1 MGIWICTGTTLSGSR
16 LRISDNLS
24 RTRHEY
30 HNRSRLPHPDSG
42 RLPCTGY
49 TSSLSF
55 RTSIRTRPELNQVLA
70 ETMFK
75 TIILLTD
82 PHIPDHV
89 KVRALVFF
97 HGSFLILCSLISF
110 SRLIVCWQDR
120 QYLTSPFCR
129 VNPQISQDFM
139 PAPHHGSRDRFDPP
153 MRYQH
158 PGPARA
164 G

>member
-1 MGIWICTGTTLSGSR
+1 MVDPDNGSHLSHGFTYTGIWICTGTTLSGSR

-30 HNRSRLPHPDSG
+30 HNRSRLPHLDSG

-89 KVRALVFF
+89 EVRALVFF
-97 HGSFLILCSLISF
+97 HFLTFFVHFGSCAYPP
-110 SRLIVCWQDR
+110 V
-120 QYLTSPFCR
+120 
-129 VNPQISQDFM
+129 
-139 PAPHHGSRDRFDPP
+139 GSTPNG
-153 MRYQH
+153 Q
-158 PGPARA
+158 
-164 G
+164 